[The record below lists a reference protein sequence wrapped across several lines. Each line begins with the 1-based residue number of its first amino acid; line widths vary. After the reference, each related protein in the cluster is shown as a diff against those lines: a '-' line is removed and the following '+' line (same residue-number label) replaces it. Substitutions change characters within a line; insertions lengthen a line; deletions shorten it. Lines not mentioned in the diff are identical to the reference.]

1 MEKDKLK
8 ELVLKYISEILDEDG
23 STTAGVPGFLS
34 AKAFKPKYES
44 TTKAFTRNPAR
55 PVTAQ
60 DKNSPTGFESMPDS
74 AKVYTKGGFRAIKPE
89 ERIDAKD
96 LWKGSHL
103 KETMAIITH
112 KAFRKPKKQYE
123 TSKSGHEDL
132 PNIDKHFELVKFKIV
147 EPKEKQL
154 NEVRYSQF
162 KTQSKT
168 RAPQEQLHMGV
179 KEIYRKLD
187 EINRLVEF
195 TSRMKTELKG
205 DAEEMNFLKR
215 THNSLFKINEKI
227 QSINE
232 KIKGLTE

>member
-1 MEKDKLK
+1 MEKNKLR
-8 ELVLKYISEILDEDG
+8 ELVKNCIDEM
-23 STTAGVPGFLS
+23 SATAGAGGFLGRMMV
-34 AKAFKPKYES
+34 KKPQKEN
-44 TTKAFTRNPAR
+44 TTKAFNRNPAR
-55 PVTAQ
+55 TKTVQ
-60 DKNSPTGFESMPDS
+60 DTNSPSGFESMPDS
-74 AKVYTKGGFRAIKPE
+74 AKVYIKGGFKVIKPE
-89 ERIDAKD
+89 ERINSKD

-103 KETMAIITH
+103 EETMAVVIP
-112 KAFRKPKKQYE
+112 KAFRKTKKQHE
-123 TSKSGHEDL
+123 VSKSGHEDL
-132 PNIDKHFELVKFKIV
+132 PNPDKHFELVKFKIV
-147 EPKEKQL
+147 EPKEEPL

-162 KTQSKT
+162 KSQSKT

-187 EINRLVEF
+187 EINKLVEF

-232 KIKGLTE
+232 KIKSLTE

>member
-8 ELVLKYISEILDEDG
+8 ELVLKCIDEM
-23 STTAGVPGFLS
+23 SATAGAGGFMGQVMVKKS
-34 AKAFKPKYES
+34 QKEN
-44 TTKAFTRNPAR
+44 TTKTFTHNPSR
-55 PVTAQ
+55 PITLQ

-74 AKVYTKGGFRAIKPE
+74 AKIYIKGGFRAIKPK

-96 LWKGSHL
+96 LWKEES
-103 KETMAIITH
+103 
-112 KAFRKPKKQYE
+112 
-123 TSKSGHEDL
+123 
-132 PNIDKHFELVKFKIV
+132 
-147 EPKEKQL
+147 L

>member
-1 MEKDKLK
+1 MEKNKLK
-8 ELVLKYISEILDEDG
+8 ELVKSYIDEM
-23 STTAGVPGFLS
+23 SATTGAGGFMG
-34 AKAFKPKYES
+34 KMMVKNPQKEG
-44 TTKAFTRNPAR
+44 TTKTFNRNPAR
-55 PVTAQ
+55 TKTAQ
-60 DKNSPTGFESMPDS
+60 DVNSPTGFESMPDS
-74 AKVYTKGGFRAIKPE
+74 AKTYIKGKFRIIKPE

-96 LWKGSHL
+96 LWKEES
-103 KETMAIITH
+103 
-112 KAFRKPKKQYE
+112 
-123 TSKSGHEDL
+123 
-132 PNIDKHFELVKFKIV
+132 
-147 EPKEKQL
+147 L

-168 RAPQEQLHMGV
+168 RSPQEQLHMGV

-187 EINRLVEF
+187 EINKLVEF

-205 DAEEMNFLKR
+205 DADEMNFLKR

>member
-8 ELVLKYISEILDEDG
+8 ELVLKCIDEM
-23 STTAGVPGFLS
+23 SATAGAGGFMGQVMVKKS
-34 AKAFKPKYES
+34 QKEN

-55 PVTAQ
+55 PITAQ

-74 AKVYTKGGFRAIKPE
+74 AKVYTKGGFRVIKPE

-103 KETMAIITH
+103 EETMAIVTP
-112 KAFRKPKKQYE
+112 KAFRKLKKQHK

-132 PNIDKHFELVKFKIV
+132 PNIDKHFELVKFKII

-232 KIKGLTE
+232 KIKSLTE

>member
-8 ELVLKYISEILDEDG
+8 ELVLKCIDEM
-23 STTAGVPGFLS
+23 STTAGAGGFMGQVIVKKS
-34 AKAFKPKYES
+34 QKEN

-55 PVTAQ
+55 PITKK

-74 AKVYTKGGFRAIKPE
+74 AKVYTKGGFKVIKPE

-96 LWKGSHL
+96 LWKGNHL
-103 KETMAIITH
+103 EETIAVITP
-112 KAFRKPKKQYE
+112 KAFRKPKKQHE
-123 TSKSGHEDL
+123 TSKSGHENL
-132 PNIDKHFELVKFKIV
+132 PNIDKHFELVKFKITDPKKTKD
-147 EPKEKQL
+147 EPL

-187 EINRLVEF
+187 EINKLVEF